1 MSKEYIRINSQI
13 KAEQLRVIGA
23 EGENI
28 GVISREEALRQAQEV
43 DLDLIE
49 ISPKANPPVA
59 KIMDYG
65 KFLYDQK
72 KKQKIAK
79 AKSHTVEVKNV
90 QVKLATGE
98 HDLGLKAKK
107 ASKWL
112 TQGHRVKL
120 ELYLRGREKYM
131 DANFLKERLKRI
143 QNLITE
149 EYKVADPI
157 KKIPKGYM
165 LIIERASKQESN
177 ENK

>member
-79 AKSHTVEVKNV
+79 AKSHTIEVKNV
-90 QVKLATGE
+90 QVK
-98 HDLGLKAKK
+98 
-107 ASKWL
+107 
-112 TQGHRVKL
+112 
-120 ELYLRGREKYM
+120 
-131 DANFLKERLKRI
+131 
-143 QNLITE
+143 
-149 EYKVADPI
+149 
-157 KKIPKGYM
+157 
-165 LIIERASKQESN
+165 
-177 ENK
+177 